1 MPDVDNIRRMNSESA
16 SVFKQLFES
25 LYPKLMGLA
34 CRFVDE
40 ETAKDLVQEVFMNY
54 WEQQEAGIAN
64 VTSYLYKSTQNKCL
78 NYLKHQSVVEG
89 YAQQL
94 SIAQARIDYLTR
106 IADDNELFSQIS
118 NQNLLEVIESSV
130 EKLPPKC
137 REAFRLCYFHDMT
150 CKEAAEVMGISPR
163 TVEGHVQ
170 KAVVQLR
177 EDLSP
182 LLIWILIVYIGI

>member
-1 MPDVDNIRRMNSESA
+1 MPDDNIRRISSERA

-40 ETAKDLVQEVFMNY
+40 ETAKDIVQEVFMNY
-54 WEQQEAGIAN
+54 WEQQDTGIVN

-78 NYLKHQSVVEG
+78 NFLKHQSIMEG

-94 SIAQARIDYLTR
+94 GIAQARIDYLTR
-106 IADDNELFSQIS
+106 IADDNELFRQIS
-118 NQNLLEVIESSV
+118 NQNLLEIIESSV
-130 EKLPPKC
+130 GKLPPKC
-137 REAFRLCYFHDMT
+137 GEAFRLCYFHEMT
-150 CKEAAEVMGISPR
+150 CKETAEIMGISPR

-170 KAVVQLR
+170 KAVAQLR
-177 EDLSP
+177 EDLKP
-182 LLIWILIVYIGI
+182 ILIWILITCGVI